1 MLDSLFLFSAVIG
14 GATVAIRML
23 LMLFGIGDDHSF
35 GGAHDVGS
43 TSASDGSDAGGHAS
57 GHASGHTSGQATG
70 GNAGTTDS
78 WSDTDAGTRL
88 LTIQGVAAFLM
99 MFGLVGL
106 AMTHEAEL
114 SPPFAVSIALVAGFA
129 AMWVLAKVFDAMMG
143 LQSSGTLDLAS
154 AVGQEGVVYLTVK
167 PGSGGQVQ
175 VSLQGRLGIY
185 DAQTNGTGELATG
198 RAVRVVAVRANSLVV
213 EALPAS

>member
-1 MLDSLFLFSAVIG
+1 MLDSLFLFSAVVG

-35 GGAHDVGS
+35 GGAHDVG
-43 TSASDGSDAGGHAS
+43 AADAGGHPGGAS
-57 GHASGHTSGQATG
+57 ASA
-70 GNAGTTDS
+70 ADS
-78 WSDTDAGTRL
+78 RSDTDAGTRL
-88 LTIQGVAAFLM
+88 LSIQGVAAFLM

-106 AMTHEAEL
+106 AMTREAEL
-114 SPPFAVSIALVAGFA
+114 APPFAVSIALVAGFA
-129 AMWVLAKVFDAMMG
+129 AMWVLAKVFAAMMG

>member
-14 GATVAIRML
+14 GATVALRML

-43 TSASDGSDAGGHAS
+43 TADSDAGGHG
-57 GHASGHTSGQATG
+57 GHANG
-70 GNAGTTDS
+70 GNAGSVDS
-78 WSDTDAGTRL
+78 RSDTDAGTRL
-88 LTIQGVAAFLM
+88 LSIQGVAAFLM

-106 AMTHEAEL
+106 AMTREAEL
-114 SPPFAVSIALVAGFA
+114 APPLAVSIALASGFA
-129 AMWVLAKVFDAMMG
+129 AMWVLAKVFAAMMG

-167 PGSGGQVQ
+167 PGTGGQVQ

-185 DAQTNGTGELATG
+185 DAQTNGSGELATG
-198 RAVRVVAVRANSLVV
+198 RAVRIVAVRANSLVV
-213 EALPAS
+213 EALPAA